1 MSWCVPSMAVNTMLM
16 CCLFTQVAYLVMF
29 KTDMMWTRVS
39 FCVLQGYFL
48 KNRTNFDLEDKFLPV
63 SNMASS
69 GLKKMLDFII
79 LYTLKSVSEKCLSC
93 NFLDAKPI
101 LCHMMAC
108 DMLRQML
115 MPMGC
120 GRC

>member
-1 MSWCVPSMAVNTMLM
+1 MYSG
-16 CCLFTQVAYLVMF
+16 TQYF
-29 KTDMMWTRVS
+29 
-39 FCVLQGYFL
+39 VLQGYFL
-48 KNRTNFDLEDKFLPV
+48 KNRTNFDLEDKLLPV

-79 LYTLKSVSEKCLSC
+79 LYTLKSVSENVYPVILV
-93 NFLDAKPI
+93 FLIPKPI

-108 DMLRQML
+108 DMPRQML
-115 MPMGC
+115 MSIGC